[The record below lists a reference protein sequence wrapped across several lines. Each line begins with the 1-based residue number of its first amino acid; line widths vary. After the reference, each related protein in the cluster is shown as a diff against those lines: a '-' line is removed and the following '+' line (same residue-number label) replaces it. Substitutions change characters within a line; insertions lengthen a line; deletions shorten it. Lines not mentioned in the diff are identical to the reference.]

1 MHTSPGIESFSSVQQ
16 PIHEPSIFGGKLSN
30 VEKQVSLI
38 AGSAF
43 LLIAAYKMA
52 SGNKLF
58 KAKVIMP
65 GIAGFALLSS
75 AHTGSRTP
83 LVLLTISAMC
93 LLANEIAAAVADGRT
108 YIDLRIDLNR
118 LLHQVIEFLR
128 PPVASAVPV
137 GSY

>member
-1 MHTSPGIESFSSVQQ
+1 MQSNPGCNSGIPVQVQ
-16 PIHEPSIFGGKLSN
+16 NHEPSIYGGKLSL

-83 LVLLTISAMC
+83 LVLLSISALC
-93 LLANEIAAAVADGRT
+93 LLGNEIAAAVADGRA

-128 PPVASAVPV
+128 PPVATAVPV
-137 GSY
+137 SY